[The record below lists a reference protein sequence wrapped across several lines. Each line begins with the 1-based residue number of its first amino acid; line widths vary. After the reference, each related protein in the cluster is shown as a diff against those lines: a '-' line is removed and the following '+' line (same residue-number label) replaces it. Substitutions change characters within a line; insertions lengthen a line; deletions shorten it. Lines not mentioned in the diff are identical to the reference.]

1 MFLIDWIPASFFIP
15 AFFVGLVVLI
25 ASPLISHLPFFAPY
39 KLPVNALAI
48 AVMVGAV
55 WMHGAVS
62 TKQEWEQK
70 LVATQAELRVAK
82 LEVQA
87 AKENIIIEEKVV
99 TKIQYIKEKTNE
111 NVRIIEKLVPVI
123 DANCK
128 LPDAAVV
135 LIDSASKAEV
145 AGSTPEAPRPSDPVE
160 ASDVL
165 KTVVENYGIC
175 NEHIEIIKG
184 WQDWYWKQKRIFEQQ

>member
-1 MFLIDWIPASFFIP
+1 MFLIDWIPASYFIP
-15 AFFVGLVVLI
+15 ALLAGLFVLI
-25 ASPLISHLPFFAPY
+25 ASPFIFMFPVIAPY

-48 AVMVGAV
+48 LVVVGSV
-55 WMHGAVS
+55 WMHGVTT

-70 LVATQAELRVAK
+70 LQATQTELQQAR
-82 LEVQA
+82 LEVQS
-87 AKENIIIEEKVV
+87 AKENIIVEERVV
-99 TKIQYIKEKTNE
+99 TKIQYIKDKTNE

-135 LIDSASKAEV
+135 LVDSASKAEV
-145 AGSTPEAPRPSDPVE
+145 ARSPTETPRAADPIE

-165 KTVVENYGIC
+165 KTVIENYGIC

-184 WQDWYWKQKRIFEQQ
+184 WQDWYWTQKRIYEQK